1 MDNYICKIAT
11 VEDIIKMY
19 DEEMKEYNDK
29 NKMIEWRN
37 MTIERVKS
45 GSSIIYIGLKDEI
58 IISECAATLDSSLVD
73 NSENLVDENTA
84 YLHAFNT
91 KDEFQNQGYFS
102 RLFKF
107 MISDL
112 KDRGYKKV
120 TLGVEKDSIK
130 NKTIYNK
137 YGFTEHIKDAKEVYP
152 DGTTIDLEYYGKK
165 L

>member
-19 DEEMKEYNDK
+19 DEETKEYNDK
-29 NKMIEWRN
+29 DKMIIWRN
-37 MTIERVKS
+37 MTIERVKN
-45 GSSIIYIGLKDEI
+45 GSSIIYIGLKDGI
-58 IISECAATLDSSLVD
+58 VISECAATLDSSLVD

-137 YGFTEHIKDAKEVYP
+137 YGFTEYIKTIPEIYS
-152 DGTTIDLEYYGKK
+152 DGTSMNIDYYGKRI
-165 L
+165 